1 MLKLK
6 ASYGSQ
12 GNDNIGNYR
21 YANVYTIRNS
31 SGNPAAVPE
40 TMGNKD
46 ITWETNGNFNAGIEF
61 EVFDSRLT
69 GSVEFFYRK
78 TSDML
83 FSFPLPPTFGYTSY
97 YANIGDMRNRGVEL
111 ELNGTVVKTND
122 ITWDIRLNM
131 TNYKNK
137 VTYLPEERKTMTMP
151 DGTRGYSSGNYFY
164 GEDIPLYTF
173 YLKKYAGVNENGEA
187 LYYIQKKNEDG
198 TYGER
203 ETTTKYSDATTYL
216 CGTALPD
223 VYGGFGTTFTYKGF
237 DLSVDFTY
245 QLGGQCY
252 DGDYQSAMNSP
263 TSQGKGNVM
272 HADLLN
278 AWSPENPNSNI
289 PRFQFA
295 DSYSAASSDRFLT
308 SASYLTLQNLNLGYT
323 LPSNLCRPMG
333 LEKLR
338 IYLACDNVWT
348 WSKRQG
354 LDPRQSISG
363 SGTTSYYAPIRTIS
377 GGITVTF

>member
-1 MLKLK
+1 
-6 ASYGSQ
+6 
-12 GNDNIGNYR
+12 
-21 YANVYTIRNS
+21 
-31 SGNPAAVPE
+31 
-40 TMGNKD
+40 
-46 ITWETNGNFNAGIEF
+46 
-61 EVFDSRLT
+61 
-69 GSVEFFYRK
+69 
-78 TSDML
+78 
-83 FSFPLPPTFGYTSY
+83 
-97 YANIGDMRNRGVEL
+97 
-111 ELNGTVVKTND
+111 
-122 ITWDIRLNM
+122 
-131 TNYKNK
+131 
-137 VTYLPEERKTMTMP
+137 MP